1 MSSAIVSLQDSINN
15 SQKLIIEPNTTGV
28 TVKGNITIPGDK
40 SISHR
45 ALMLGAIAEGE
56 TIIEGLL
63 LGEDPRSTAGCF
75 RAMGAEISELN
86 SERVIVQ
93 GIGLGN
99 LQEPEDVLDAGN
111 SGTTI
116 RLMLG
121 LLASHPDRLF
131 TVTGDHSL
139 RSRPMSRVIKP
150 LEQMGAKIW
159 GRKGNSLAPLAVKG
173 QKLQSIHYQSPI
185 ASAQVKSC
193 ILLAGLMVDGQT
205 TVTEPALSRDHSER
219 MLRAFG
225 ANLAVDPDTH
235 SVTLTGQPTLKGQK
249 VIVPGDVSSAA
260 FWLVAGAIVP
270 GSDLLI
276 TNVGINPTRTGV
288 LDALEMMEADI
299 TRENERVVAGEPVAD
314 LRVKYS
320 QLQACEIAGD
330 LIPRLIDEIP
340 VLAVAAA
347 FAKGTTVIKDAAELR
362 VKESDRLAVMATEL
376 GKMGANISE
385 LADGLEITG
394 GQELQGAE
402 VDSFT
407 DHRIA
412 MSLAIAALRATG
424 KTTILR
430 AEAASISYPNFV
442 DTLTQ
447 VLQS

>member
-1 MSSAIVSLQDSINN
+1 MSSAIISLQDSINN
-15 SQKLIIEPNTTGV
+15 SQKLIIESSTTGV

-63 LGEDPRSTAGCF
+63 LGEDPRSTAACF

-99 LQEPEDVLDAGN
+99 LQEPEEVLDAGN

-173 QKLQSIHYQSPI
+173 QKLQPIHYQSPI

-219 MLRAFG
+219 MLQAFG
-225 ANLAVDPDTH
+225 ATLAVDPDTH

-276 TNVGINPTRTGV
+276 TNVGVNPTRTGV

-347 FAKGTTVIKDAAELR
+347 FAQGTTVIKDAAELR

-376 GKMGANISE
+376 GKMGANIAE

-394 GQELQGAE
+394 GQQLQGAE

-447 VLQS
+447 VLQ

>member
-1 MSSAIVSLQDSINN
+1 MSSSIISTLDTEH
-15 SQKLIIEPNTTGV
+15 SQKLLINPTASGIA
-28 TVKGNITIPGDK
+28 VKGSITIPGDK

-56 TIIEGLL
+56 TVIEGLL
-63 LGEDPRSTAGCF
+63 LGEDPRSTAACF

-86 SERVIVQ
+86 SQQVVVK
-93 GIGLGN
+93 GVGLGN
-99 LQEPEDVLDAGN
+99 LQEPQDVLDAGN
-111 SGTTI
+111 SGTTM

-121 LLASHPDRLF
+121 LLASHPNRLF

-150 LEQMGAKIW
+150 LEQMGATIW
-159 GRKGNSLAPLAVKG
+159 GRKDNSLAPLAVRG
-173 QKLQSIHYQSPI
+173 QQLKPVHYHSPI

-193 ILLAGLMVDGQT
+193 VLLAGLMVDGKT

-219 MLRAFG
+219 MLQAFG
-225 ANLAVDPDTH
+225 ATLAIDADSN
-235 SVTLTGQPTLKGQK
+235 SVTLTGQPTLQGQK
-249 VIVPGDVSSAA
+249 VVVPGDISSAA

-276 TNVGINPTRTGV
+276 TNVGVNPTRTGV
-288 LDALEMMEADI
+288 LAALEMMEADI
-299 TRENERVVAGEPVAD
+299 KRENERVVAGEPVAD

-320 QLQACEIAGD
+320 QLKACEISGD

-340 VLAVAAA
+340 ILAVAAA
-347 FAKGTTVIKDAAELR
+347 HAVGTTVIKDAAELR

-376 GKMGANISE
+376 GKMGANITE

-394 GQELQGAE
+394 GNELKGVD

-412 MSLAIAALRATG
+412 MSLAIAALNATG
-424 KTTILR
+424 KTTIHR

-442 DTLTQ
+442 STLTKI
-447 VLQS
+447 LQS

>member
-1 MSSAIVSLQDSINN
+1 MPSSIVSLQDSAK
-15 SQKLIIEPNTTGV
+15 SQQLLIKPTSGIAL
-28 TVKGNITIPGDK
+28 KGSITIPGDK

-45 ALMLGAIAEGE
+45 ALMLGAIASGE
-56 TIIEGLL
+56 TVIEGLL
-63 LGEDPRSTAGCF
+63 LGEDPRSTTACF

-86 SERVIVQ
+86 SQQVIVK
-93 GIGLGN
+93 GVGLGN
-99 LQEPEDVLDAGN
+99 LQEPQDVLDAGN
-111 SGTTI
+111 SGTTM

-121 LLASHPDRLF
+121 LLASHSDRLF
-131 TVTGDHSL
+131 VVTGDNSL
-139 RSRPMSRVIKP
+139 RSRPMSRVVKP
-150 LEQMGAKIW
+150 LVQMGAHIW
-159 GRKGNSLAPLAVKG
+159 GRKDNSLAPLAVKG
-173 QKLQSIHYQSPI
+173 QQLKPIHYHSPI

-225 ANLAVDPDTH
+225 ATLDIDAATN
-235 SVTLTGQPTLKGQK
+235 SVTLTGQPTLQGQK
-249 VIVPGDVSSAA
+249 VIVPGDISSAA

-276 TNVGINPTRTGV
+276 TNVGVNPTRTGV
-288 LDALEMMEADI
+288 LEALEMMEADI
-299 TRENERVVAGEPVAD
+299 KRENERVVAGEPVAD

-320 QLQACEIAGD
+320 QLKACEIAGD
-330 LIPRLIDEIP
+330 LVPRLIDEIP

-347 FAKGTTVIKDAAELR
+347 FATGTTVIRDAAELR

-385 LADGLEITG
+385 LTDGLEITG
-394 GQELQGAE
+394 GNKLAGTA

-412 MSLAIAALRATG
+412 MSLAIAALNASG
-424 KTTILR
+424 QTTIHR

-442 DTLTQ
+442 DTLTSIVQ
-447 VLQS
+447 GS